1 MVDTRYLSS
10 FLAKPSGI
18 AGPSLGSA
26 RRSFSGAGEPS
37 MADVM
42 SDSIV
47 RQIMARDGVGA
58 DQLTS
63 LIENVRS
70 HLE

>member
-1 MVDTRYLSS
+1 MEDTRRFSFRTVKSSRNGLSS
-10 FLAKPSGI
+10 AESAVRYFR
-18 AGPSLGSA
+18 GS
-26 RRSFSGAGEPS
+26 GEPS
-37 MADVM
+37 IADVM

-47 RQIMARDGVGA
+47 RQVMARDGVGA
-58 DQLTS
+58 DQLVN